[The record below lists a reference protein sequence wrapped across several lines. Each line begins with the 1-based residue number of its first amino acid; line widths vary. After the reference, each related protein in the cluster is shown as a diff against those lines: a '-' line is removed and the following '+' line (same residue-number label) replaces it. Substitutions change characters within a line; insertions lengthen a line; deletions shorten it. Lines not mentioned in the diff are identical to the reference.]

1 MELVQVSVRLSPVQL
16 KRAQRALRTKTTS
29 ETVKKALDF
38 VAEKAVHDAIIRRYS
53 GVGRPDA
60 FQE

>member
-16 KRAQRALRTKTTS
+16 RRAKRALKTKTTS
-29 ETVKKALDF
+29 ETLKKALDF
-38 VAEKAVHDAIIRRYS
+38 VAEKATHDAIIRRYS